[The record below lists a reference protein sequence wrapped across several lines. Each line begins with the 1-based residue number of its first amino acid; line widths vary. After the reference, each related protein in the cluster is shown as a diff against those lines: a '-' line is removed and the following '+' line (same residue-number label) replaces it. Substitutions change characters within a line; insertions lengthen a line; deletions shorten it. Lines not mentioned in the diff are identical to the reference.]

1 MNKKYIS
8 ELIYNLLEKGYSKEL
23 IIFYI
28 SSTVDADLDID
39 IIKRLYK
46 EAKIK
51 WLKARFN
58 DYENIK
64 PVLSEKD
71 KEIEERLEEEEKLKL
86 LKFKETNIVNGIELE
101 SEKYKYIIFNKII
114 SKNDLKF
121 KSLLDIR
128 KYEKEKLRELTNE
141 ITELK
146 AIYEQYIRRWKIL
159 NDIDQER
166 FYALKEIEQAKI
178 DAINNINKKEEK
190 NNSFKLSDNVYLAL
204 IQGTGYFLLLKFIIE
219 KLFIK

>member
-1 MNKKYIS
+1 MEKKYIS
-8 ELIYNLLEKGYSKEL
+8 ELIYNLLEKGYTKEVIL
-23 IIFYI
+23 FYI
-28 SSTVDADLDID
+28 ASTVDSNLDLDTIH
-39 IIKRLYK
+39 RLYK
-46 EAKIK
+46 LSKMK
-51 WLKARFN
+51 WLKAKYN
-58 DYENIK
+58 NYDNIK

-71 KEIEERLEEEEKLKL
+71 KELEERLEEEEKLKL
-86 LKFKETNIVNGIELE
+86 IKFKEANIINGIELQ
-101 SEKYKYIIFNKII
+101 SEKYKYIIYNKII

-121 KSLLDIR
+121 KSLVDIR
-128 KYEKEKLRELTNE
+128 KYEKEKLRDLSEE

-178 DAINNINKKEEK
+178 DAINNINRKEEK
-190 NNSFKLSDNVYLAL
+190 NNSFKISDNVYLAL
-204 IQGTGYFLLLKFIIE
+204 IEGTGYFLILKFIIE